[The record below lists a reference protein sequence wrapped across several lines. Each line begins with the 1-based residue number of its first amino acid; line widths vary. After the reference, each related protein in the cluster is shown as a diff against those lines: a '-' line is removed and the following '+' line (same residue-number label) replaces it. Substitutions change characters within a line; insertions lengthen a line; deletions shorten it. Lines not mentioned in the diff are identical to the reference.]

1 MTLNEASKTLCER
14 LGFVHEGTAR
24 QAQFVDGEYV
34 DVERY
39 GLLVDEW
46 EGPKAVLDG
55 LAV

>member
-1 MTLNEASKTLCER
+1 MAPNQDSKTLCER

-24 QAQFVDGEYV
+24 GTQFANGKYV

-46 EGPKAVLDG
+46 EGPTEVLDR
-55 LAV
+55 